1 MNSYLKYVLSENK
14 NKKSIGMLERPEELL
29 KEKMKEMIKEALEDV
44 VYEEREMFFEG
55 EF

>member
-14 NKKSIGMLERPEELL
+14 NKKSISMLEGPEELL
-29 KEKMKEMIKEALEDV
+29 KEKMKEMLKEALNGV
-44 VYEEREMFFEG
+44 VYEKKETLFEG